1 MTQESAMTTDELRAK
16 FEAQHTCSYGH
27 RRSRRGS
34 YVNPPTQRDWK
45 WFQAGAAVAAKPLPP
60 LLGEALSRGVG
71 SGYGK
76 KLFSIRQRLA
86 FGFSGGLSFLCE
98 GR

>member
-1 MTQESAMTTDELRAK
+1 MTTDELRAK

-45 WFQAGAAVAAKPLPP
+45 WFQAGAAVAAKPLEDRIA
-60 LLGEALSRGVG
+60 LIIKGNREREAELRS
-71 SGYGK
+71 Y
-76 KLFSIRQRLA
+76 IR
-86 FGFSGGLSFLCE
+86 
-98 GR
+98 